1 MDSPIQTYL
10 QALHDEIA
18 GIRDGTPDSNIPG
31 IAGVDPDRFGICLAT
46 ADGYAYEV
54 GDTREDF
61 TIQSISKP
69 LTYGLALADLGAG
82 AVDEKIDVEPSG
94 DAFNELSLAE
104 GTGRPANA
112 MINAGAIAAASLVK
126 GRGGSSRFERIL
138 KTYSDFAGRDLDYSA
153 RVYESERRSGYR
165 NYAMGYL
172 LRQFNILEQ
181 DPVPVL
187 EDYFRQCSVLVT
199 CRDLAM
205 IAATLA
211 NAGANPA
218 TGKQVLELDV
228 VERVLSVMATCGMYD
243 DAGSWLS
250 SVGMPAKSGVG
261 GGIIAVLPGQVG
273 VGIYAPPLD
282 EHGTSVRGG
291 AACRRLSRDLG
302 LHFVHAARTGRSA
315 IHASYDITAAPSG
328 IRRNDEGAEVLRSHG
343 HRARVIEL
351 NGDLLFAGTES
362 VIREVSA
369 QGPDVELVI
378 LDLRRVDET
387 GRVAA
392 KLFPRLRD
400 ALADAGCELLLIDPG
415 GVLAGSLGG
424 GSRDGED
431 DGDDGVGAGS
441 APAFGTRRAAV
452 EDAENRLIAR
462 YGSELCLP
470 ETVAVPD
477 SPALGT
483 LDPAVAKALAERME
497 PREYD
502 DGDVIRRVGQRF
514 GGVYFI
520 LSGKV
525 ASSLPAPGG
534 GRLRISTLSAG
545 MTFGE
550 LALASDDRQETTVKA
565 VGPVRVSVL
574 TADAM
579 AEIEA
584 EDPLLAVELWKTLTR
599 DAYVRVDQY
608 LRETAIRDD
617 GR

>member
-18 GIRDGTPDSNIPG
+18 GIRDGTPDSSIPG

-46 ADGYAYEV
+46 ADGYVYEV

-69 LTYGLALADLGAG
+69 LTYGLALADLGAE
-82 AVDEKIDVEPSG
+82 AVDGKIDVEPSG

-138 KTYSDFAGRDLDYSA
+138 KTYSDFAGRELDYSA
-153 RVYESERRSGYR
+153 RVYESERRSGFR

-205 IAATLA
+205 VAATLA
-211 NAGANPA
+211 NAGANPVS
-218 TGKQVLELDV
+218 GKQVLELDV

-282 EHGTSVRGG
+282 GHGTSVRGA

-343 HRARVIEL
+343 HRARIIEL

-369 QGPDVELVI
+369 QSPDVELVI

-392 KLFPRLRD
+392 KLLPRLRD
-400 ALADAGCELLLIDPG
+400 ALADAGCGLLLIDPG
-415 GVLAGSLGG
+415 GVLAGALGSSEDG
-424 GSRDGED
+424 GDGC
-431 DGDDGVGAGS
+431 

-452 EDAENRLIAR
+452 EDAENQLIAR

-477 SPALGT
+477 SPALGS

-502 DGDVIRRVGQRF
+502 DGDVIRRAGQRF
-514 GGVYFI
+514 GGIYFI
-520 LSGKV
+520 SSGKV

-534 GRLRISTLSAG
+534 GRIRISTLSAG

-565 VGPVRVSVL
+565 VGPVQVSVL
-574 TADAM
+574 TAEAM

-584 EDPLLAVELWKTLTR
+584 GDPRLAVELWKTLTR

>member
-18 GIRDGTPDSNIPG
+18 GIRDGRPDSNIPG

-46 ADGYAYEV
+46 ADGYVYEV

-153 RVYESERRSGYR
+153 RVYESERGSGYR

-187 EDYFRQCSVLVT
+187 EDYFRQCSVLGT

-400 ALADAGCELLLIDPG
+400 ALADAGCGLLLIDPG

-424 GSRDGED
+424 GSGGGGREGED
-431 DGDDGVGAGS
+431 DGDGD

-452 EDAENRLIAR
+452 EDGRKPADRPLRQRA
-462 YGSELCLP
+462 LP
-470 ETVAVPD
+470 TRNGGGAGFPGPRNAGPRGGEGAGGADGAKGIRRRRRHP
-477 SPALGT
+477 PRG
-483 LDPAVAKALAERME
+483 PAVRRGLLHPLRQGGQLP
-497 PREYD
+497 PRA
-502 DGDVIRRVGQRF
+502 RRRPAPDQYAQRRHDLRRTRPGQRRPAGNHRQGSGPRPGQRPDRGRH
-514 GGVYFI
+514 GGDR
-520 LSGKV
+520 
-525 ASSLPAPGG
+525 G
-534 GRLRISTLSAG
+534 GRPAARRRTVENADPRRLRAG
-545 MTFGE
+545 
-550 LALASDDRQETTVKA
+550 
-565 VGPVRVSVL
+565 GPVP
-574 TADAM
+574 A
-579 AEIEA
+579 
-584 EDPLLAVELWKTLTR
+584 
-599 DAYVRVDQY
+599 
-608 LRETAIRDD
+608 
-617 GR
+617 